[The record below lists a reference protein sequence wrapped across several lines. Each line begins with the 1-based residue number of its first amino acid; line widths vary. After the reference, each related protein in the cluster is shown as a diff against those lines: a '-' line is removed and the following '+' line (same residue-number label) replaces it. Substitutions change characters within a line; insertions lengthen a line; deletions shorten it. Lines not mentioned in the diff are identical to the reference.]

1 MNHRTPY
8 LTIGIFTLVGIVL
21 LVVGILMF
29 GAGRVLEQRIIMETY
44 IDESVQGLDEG
55 SAVKLRGVKV
65 GNVQE
70 INFTRNFYELNLPYE
85 KRRNYVLVKFEL
97 QPKAIGIDDT
107 SKLQLALKKLTQGGL
122 RVRLASANLTGVAY
136 LELDSSEKYKEDKLD
151 YDWNPINP
159 YIPST
164 SSSISRLLAAVES
177 VFEKLESIDITTVI
191 SNLEKTLS
199 TLENKISNIDTAA
212 ISDGTEKL
220 LSELRGTNKQFQGL
234 MEDLDAQKL
243 SSQASQTLI
252 SIQNKI
258 NALDLDQ
265 VIESLEHSMTQIDSI
280 TGVVAGNRKSLSATL
295 QNFELIS
302 NAIRELSVEIKNNP
316 SGIIL
321 GSPPEKILRR

>member
-159 YIPST
+159 YVPST

-220 LSELRGTNKQFQGL
+220 LTELRGTNKQFQGL

-243 SSQASQTLI
+243 SNQASQTLI